1 MAEEKIQEP
10 ELDLSDPIY
19 RFDGE
24 ISLKKAVPFGLQHVL
39 AMFVANIAPILI
51 VTGAVKMPTEQAAA
65 LIQAA
70 MIMAGVGSLFQM
82 FPVGPLGSRLP
93 IIMGISFTF
102 VSTFCVIGAKYGYG
116 AILGAALVGGLSLI
130 HI

>member
-51 VTGAVKMPTEQAAA
+51 VGAAVIISFLAA
-65 LIQAA
+65 
-70 MIMAGVGSLFQM
+70 GGSLATASANYAD
-82 FPVGPLGSRLP
+82 L
-93 IIMGISFTF
+93 
-102 VSTFCVIGAKYGYG
+102 VS
-116 AILGAALVGGLSLI
+116 
-130 HI
+130 

>member
-1 MAEEKIQEP
+1 MEKENQQSQP
-10 ELDLSDPIY
+10 LDLSDPIY

-24 ISLKKAVPFGLQHVL
+24 ISLQKAVPFGLQHVL

-70 MIMAGVGSLFQM
+70 MIMAGVGSLLQM
-82 FPVGPLGSRLP
+82 FPVGPLRSRLP
-93 IIMGISFTF
+93 IIMGASPLFPLS
-102 VSTFCVIGAKYGYG
+102 VSLEPNTAMVPFWGR
-116 AILGAALVGGLSLI
+116 
-130 HI
+130 HW

>member
-82 FPVGPLGSRLP
+82 FPVGPWGAGCPSSWGSASPLYP
-93 IIMGISFTF
+93 PS
-102 VSTFCVIGAKYGYG
+102 V
-116 AILGAALVGGLSLI
+116 
-130 HI
+130 

>member
-10 ELDLSDPIY
+10 GLDLSDPIY

-70 MIMAGVGSLFQM
+70 MIMAGWGPCSRCSRWVPWGAGCPSSWGSAS
-82 FPVGPLGSRLP
+82 PLYPPS
-93 IIMGISFTF
+93 
-102 VSTFCVIGAKYGYG
+102 V
-116 AILGAALVGGLSLI
+116 
-130 HI
+130 